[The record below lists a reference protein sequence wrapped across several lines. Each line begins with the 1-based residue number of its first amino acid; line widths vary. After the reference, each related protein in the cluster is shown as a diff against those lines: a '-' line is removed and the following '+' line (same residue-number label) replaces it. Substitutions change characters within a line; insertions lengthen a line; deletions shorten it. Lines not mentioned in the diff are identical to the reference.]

1 MVYANLVHEVRAP
14 KVLTG
19 TPKARNGVQGF
30 TAHDTTSGGIPFI
43 LDSKLI
49 GLLKLLPGPSCALS
63 IRMAL
68 LRRNLASLV
77 FAVR

>member
-1 MVYANLVHEVRAP
+1 M
-14 KVLTG
+14 LTG
-19 TPKARNGVQGF
+19 TPKASNDVQGL
-30 TAHDTTSGGIPFI
+30 TAQDATAGGVTFI

-49 GLLKLLPGPSCALS
+49 GLLELLPSPSCTLS
-63 IRMAL
+63 IRMGL

>member
-1 MVYANLVHEVRAP
+1 MLS
-14 KVLTG
+14 G
-19 TPKARNGVQGF
+19 TPKTSECIQRF
-30 TAHDTTSGGIPFI
+30 TAQDATSGGVTFI

-49 GLLKLLPGPSCALS
+49 GLLELLPGPSCALS
-63 IRMAL
+63 IRMGL